1 MAFQKAFYLAE
12 RSIFAWVNIT
22 LDHCKQ
28 NVSGGSGLPAS

>member
-12 RSIFAWVNIT
+12 RSIFAWVNIM

-28 NVSGGSGLPAS
+28 NVSCVFSLPAS